1 MKIKTLVFALSLV
14 GAASTAAWA
23 QDSGMA
29 QTAAVDADMYQAA
42 IDNLNQISGRYDT
55 GLTSNW
61 VDYVTVHGGAY
72 VDAAW
77 GDQTQDTAGMNDNR
91 TSVANSYL
99 AIEATPND
107 WSKFDFAINYSDA
120 SNSYQNAASTG
131 SDNSNNSDDSSVYV
145 DQAYATIGNSNRY
158 PLFLQAGQQYVPF
171 GHYSLYPIVKSMGQ
185 VMSESNQ
192 TDFQAGFVLPKGL
205 YGSVYTFQNSVSQ
218 NDSDNTAKFNYG
230 ATIGF
235 NKSNDRMNVDL
246 GVGYIDNMVA
256 ITGVENALKS
266 STYSTTVQGASAYVD
281 FTTGPFGLQAD
292 YVTAMDDFSA
302 TDINYKSGAGSL
314 SDTARP
320 SAGDITASYNFNK
333 KGMDQQVFVGY
344 QASSEAS
351 GLDLPES
358 RYLVGYNIY
367 PWSNVLLGA
376 EITRDTNYSSD
387 YVYSDNDVA
396 QGDDYY
402 TYDLRVGVQF

>member
-1 MKIKTLVFALSLV
+1 MKIKTLVFAISLV

-23 QDSGMA
+23 QDSSMA

-77 GDQTQDTAGMNDNR
+77 GDQTQDTAGLNDNR
-91 TSVANSYL
+91 TSVTNAYL
-99 AIEATPND
+99 AVEAAPTD
-107 WSKFDFAINYSDA
+107 WSKFDFALNYSDA
-120 SNSYQNAASTG
+120 S
-131 SDNSNNSDDSSVYV
+131 SNYENPSDDSVYV
-145 DQAYATIGNSNRY
+145 DQAYLTLGNPNRY

-185 VMSESNQ
+185 VMSEANQ

-205 YGSVYTFQNSVSQ
+205 YGSAYTFQNTLSQ
-218 NDSDNTAKFNYG
+218 GSSSNTAKFNYG
-230 ATIGF
+230 ATLGF

-256 ITGVENALKS
+256 VTGVEDALNAS
-266 STYSTTVQGASAYVD
+266 GGSDVYATTVQGASVYVD

-292 YVTAMDDFSA
+292 YVTAMDDFAAS
-302 TDINYKSGAGSL
+302 DINYKSAPGSL
-314 SDTARP
+314 SETARP
-320 SAGDITASYNFNK
+320 SAGDITASYDFNK
-333 KGMDQQVFVGY
+333 KGMDQQVYVGY

-351 GLDLPES
+351 GLDLPEN
-358 RYLVGYNIY
+358 RYLAGYNIY

-376 EITRDTNYSSD
+376 EITRDTNYDSD
-387 YVYSDNDVA
+387 YVYSNGDTA

-402 TYDLRVGVQF
+402 TYNLRVGVQF